1 MPTWQMLKL
10 RDVCKL
16 INGRAYN
23 KEELLN
29 EGKYP
34 VLRVGNF
41 FTNNSWY
48 YSDLELSPEKYCEN
62 GDLLYAWSASF
73 GPRIWEGSKVI
84 FHYHIWKVLPNV
96 ALIDQRYLYYFFMW
110 DTDQIKHDQG
120 TGTTMIHVA
129 KGSMEDRA
137 VPVPPMIEQRRIVAI
152 LDEAFEGIATA
163 KANAEKNLQN
173 ARELF
178 DNARQSLLRDSDGDR
193 VQRNM
198 ADVCDIPSRLVD
210 PREETYH
217 DLPHVG
223 AGNIEA
229 KTGVLIDVLTA
240 RQEQLISGKFLFDES
255 MVLYSKIRPYLM
267 KVVRPDFSGLCS
279 ADIYPL
285 APTPGVITRDY
296 LFYVL
301 LSPEFTEYAIEGS
314 ARAGMPKVNRE
325 HLFAYELS
333 LPSVQEQERIAARL
347 DGLAEET
354 QRLIAVYE
362 RKLVALAELNKSLL
376 HQAFGGQLRENASH
390 DSGS

>member
-1 MPTWQMLKL
+1 MSSDWQTKKL
-10 RDVCKL
+10 REVCKL
-16 INGRAYN
+16 INGRAYS
-23 KEELLN
+23 KSELLS

-41 FTNNSWY
+41 FTNNKWY
-48 YSDLELSPEKYCEN
+48 HSNLELPPEKYCEA

-73 GPRIWEGSKVI
+73 GPRIWEGDKVI
-84 FHYHIWKVLPNV
+84 FHYHIWKVQHEV
-96 ALIDQRYLYYFFMW
+96 ELIDQRYLFYFFEW
-110 DTDQIKHDQG
+110 DTEQIKLDQG

-129 KGSMEDRA
+129 KGSMEDRD
-137 VPVPPMIEQRRIVAI
+137 VPVPSVPTQQRIVAI

-163 KANAEKNLQN
+163 KANAETNLQN

-178 DNARQSLLRDSDGDR
+178 YNTLQSLLHDSEGDWA
-193 VQRNM
+193 QHSM
-198 ADVCDIPSRLVD
+198 AYVCDIPSRLVD
-210 PREETYH
+210 PREETYQ

-285 APTPGVITRDY
+285 APKHGVITRDY
-296 LFYVL
+296 LFYIL
-301 LSPEFTEYAIEGS
+301 LSPEFTEYAIKGS

-333 LPSVQEQERIAARL
+333 LPSVQEQERIAATL

-362 RKLVALAELNKSLL
+362 RKLAALDELKKSLL
-376 HQAFGGQLRENASH
+376 HQAFSGQL
-390 DSGS
+390 